1 MKTAIEWLL
10 DNLKG
15 QLNIDEA
22 TEVINQA
29 KEMEKE
35 QLIEAYHSGINL
47 EYHLDMRTPI
57 DYYNETYGGN
67 KLTTNYF
74 DNQKNEIIINK

>member
-35 QLIEAYHSGINL
+35 QLIEAYNSGINL

-67 KLTTNYF
+67 K
-74 DNQKNEIIINK
+74 